1 MAKQLTREEKFKIVS
16 TFIWFSVTG
25 VIPKNDKKYFPVY
38 NKKLLQNLNIDLD
51 SLYLMAFDLLDY
63 MIIDTTEKDS
73 IEIIEEILD
82 TLHEHYALPMESSD
96 YFIKIKNALINYL

>member
-1 MAKQLTREEKFKIVS
+1 MSELYGNISIAVGL
-16 TFIWFSVTG
+16 
-25 VIPKNDKKYFPVY
+25 
-38 NKKLLQNLNIDLD
+38 KKLV
-51 SLYLMAFDLLDY
+51 LLDY

-96 YFIKIKNALINYL
+96 YFIKIKNLYCLQKRKPPLKNNSLFLFLLL